1 MQTLDVISVNLW
13 QIIIALLNLLL
24 LFLIIKF
31 FLFKPV
37 KKMLAK
43 RQQTI
48 DEQYK
53 LAQDAELKAQEN
65 KALWE
70 ERLNNA
76 QSEADDMISKA
87 SETASKKSD
96 KIIEEAKEKADYI
109 LRQAELNA
117 DLERKKA
124 EDDIKREIVDVST
137 VLTEKLL
144 SREINEE
151 DHRSL
156 IDSFIEKIGDNYDRT
171 E

>member
-13 QIIIALLNLLL
+13 QIIISLLNLLL
-24 LFLIIKF
+24 LFLIIRF
-31 FLFKPV
+31 FLFNPV

-48 DEQYK
+48 DEQYA
-53 LAQDAELKAQEN
+53 LAKDAELKAQEN
-65 KALWE
+65 KASWE
-70 ERLNNA
+70 ERLKNA
-76 QSEADDMISKA
+76 EDEASGIISKA
-87 SETASKKSD
+87 SETASKRSD
-96 KIIEEAKEKADYI
+96 KIIEDANKKADYI
-109 LRQAELNA
+109 LRQAELEA

-124 EDDIKREIVDVST
+124 DDDIKREIVDVST

-151 DHRSL
+151 DHREL
-156 IDSFIEKIGDNYDRT
+156 IDSFIGKIGDRDDRT

>member
-117 DLERKKA
+117 YLERKKA